1 MLLSACGWFK
11 TLYKNMIYLFFKK
24 GYGYKKIPPPALDFA
39 GRIKVVNGIIIV
51 TPEYNRGYPASLK
64 SAIDLL
70 YEEWD
75 PKPVAISTVSDGN
88 SGNSQMIILIL
99 FILWKMITRTVGAM
113 FPVPMVDEAF
123 DENWTLTTKVLP
135 IKKLPF
141 SSEKC
146 SLSLKAINDKT
157 III

>member
-1 MLLSACGWFK
+1 
-11 TLYKNMIYLFFKK
+11 
-24 GYGYKKIPPPALDFA
+24 
-39 GRIKVVNGIIIV
+39 
-51 TPEYNRGYPASLK
+51 
-64 SAIDLL
+64 
-70 YEEWD
+70 
-75 PKPVAISTVSDGN
+75 
-88 SGNSQMIILIL
+88 
-99 FILWKMITRTVGAM
+99 MITRTVGAM